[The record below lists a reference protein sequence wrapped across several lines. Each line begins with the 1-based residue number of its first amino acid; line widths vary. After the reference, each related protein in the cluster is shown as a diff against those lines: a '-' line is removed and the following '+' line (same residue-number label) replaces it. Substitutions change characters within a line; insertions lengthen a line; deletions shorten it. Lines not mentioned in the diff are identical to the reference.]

1 MKTETNF
8 KRAKTSW
15 IWDVFCIHIL
25 SLYFNNFRCRWTML
39 EKPWHS
45 QTLSETCCVNLH
57 RTIEQFEVA
66 STVHK
71 VVARQGLG
79 DVIAG
84 TDDRKR
90 WGHERR
96 QRQGKCL
103 FFLRPVKSG
112 TTAVLLRM
120 FKTTIW
126 VKNIHVDDMKH
137 QVSGGRIKSCK
148 VHKLL

>member
-15 IWDVFCIHIL
+15 ISDLFCIHIL

-39 EKPWHS
+39 EHL
-45 QTLSETCCVNLH
+45 QTLTETCCVNLH

-71 VVARQGLG
+71 FVAWQGLG

-96 QRQGKCL
+96 QRQGECL
-103 FFLRPVKSG
+103 CFFSRPGEMRDS
-112 TTAVLLRM
+112 AVLLRM
-120 FKTTIW
+120 FKTNNLSEEYPCWWYET
-126 VKNIHVDDMKH
+126 
-137 QVSGGRIKSCK
+137 SGFRWAKKIMQGP
-148 VHKLL
+148 